1 MDGEICKRFKN
12 VWEDFPDTLSSGNYQ
27 FKSDKHSQTYCTNIN
42 CDNNVGKIH
51 AVCLFLFN
59 ALLGSSSFKINENS
73 KIIIVEYIMIWLS
86 YMLSRIENEGNSSTL
101 QFFFSVYINGGDYY
115 SSYKDLINKNNY
127 FLKMDNNII
136 SKFYGAFKSLCNLYT
151 QFDED
156 TDNCKNYLEGDNE
169 FIKKYE
175 ELKKDSKITK
185 DNSYSQLLST
195 LLNDYNNL
203 KDKCNDASSFTSI
216 ANKLFIV
223 LSIFAAI
230 AIFLG
235 ISYKYSLFGFRK
247 RFQKQKLREKI
258 KNIKKRMN
266 H

>member
-1 MDGEICKRFKN
+1 MNGEICKQFKN
-12 VWEDFPDTLSSGNYQ
+12 VWEDFPDTLSSENYQ
-27 FKSDKHSQTYCTNIN
+27 FKSDEHSKTYCTNIS
-42 CDNNVGKIH
+42 CSNNVEKIH

-59 ALLGSSSFKINENS
+59 ALLGSSSLKTNANN
-73 KIIIVEYIMIWLS
+73 IIIVEYIMIWLS
-86 YMLSRIENEGNSSTL
+86 YMLSRIKNEGNTTSSL
-101 QFFFSVYINGGDYY
+101 QFFFNVYINGGNYY
-115 SSYKDLINKNNY
+115 SSYKNLINKKNY

-156 TDNCKNYLEGDNE
+156 TDNCKKYLEGDNE

-175 ELKKDSKITK
+175 ELKKDSNITK